1 MIRGPSL
8 FPVAEKNVVKLVIA
22 IHYLSIAKSVQR
34 QVVDVS
40 SKVVLA
46 VGFLKR
52 TAANVQHL
60 LSLLRIVLMVAA
72 WPPESATPS

>member
-52 TAANVQHL
+52 TAANVQDFFPL
-60 LSLLRIVLMVAA
+60 LLRMLAA
-72 WPPESATPS
+72 HATASTP